1 MEAPEHP
8 CAICGVLTRDGLF
21 APTIENEAYRPGP
34 PAPLCQ
40 EHKTEFLRG
49 RMAFPV
55 WCGGCRAWRSADHVH
70 DDKVSSRKKARPQ
83 T

>member
-21 APTIENEAYRPGP
+21 PPTLDDEIYRPGP
-34 PAPLCQ
+34 PAPLCH
-40 EHKTEFLRG
+40 EHKTGFLRG
-49 RMAFPV
+49 GMQFPV
-55 WCGGCRAWRSADHVH
+55 WCAGCRAWRAAEHVH
-70 DDKVSSRKKARPQ
+70 DDAGKSRKSARPE

>member
-21 APTIENEAYRPGP
+21 PPTLDNERYRPGP
-34 PAPLCQ
+34 PAPLCH
-40 EHKTEFLRG
+40 EHKTAFLRG
-49 RMAFPV
+49 GIQFPV
-55 WCGGCRAWRSADHVH
+55 WCDGCRGWRAAEHVH
-70 DDKVSSRKKARPQ
+70 DDGVDARKRARPK